1 VGETLTYAYADEGV
15 DVRVARI
22 FNTYGPRMNEE
33 DGRVV
38 SNFIIQALKEED
50 ITIYGSGNQTRSF
63 QYVHDLVDGLIQLM
77 ESEYTLPVN
86 IGTPYEYTINDFAR
100 LICSTV
106 ESKSQISYL
115 PALQDD
121 PKQRKPDISTAE
133 KHLKWKPRFSVNQ
146 GLEETIE
153 YFKSR
158 MIK

>member
-1 VGETLTYAYADEGV
+1 M

-50 ITIYGSGNQTRSF
+50 ITIYGTGSQTRSF

-86 IGTPYEYTINDFAR
+86 IGTPFEYSIKDFAQ
-100 LICSTV
+100 LIRSKV
-106 ESKSQISYL
+106 NSKSEITYL
-115 PALQDD
+115 PALTDD
-121 PKQRKPDISTAE
+121 PQQRRPDISTAE
-133 KHLKWKPRFSVNQ
+133 KYIKWKPQFPIDQ

>member
-1 VGETLTYAYADEGV
+1 MLELNLESA
-15 DVRVARI
+15 
-22 FNTYGPRMNEE
+22 
-33 DGRVV
+33 
-38 SNFIIQALKEED
+38 
-50 ITIYGSGNQTRSF
+50 
-63 QYVHDLVDGLIQLM
+63 GLIQLM